1 MKKYIIRNY
10 QKFTKDYTCHFPHD
24 VVGHHLVYNFFKSKE
39 IKVSFGASGADELF
53 GGYEAYK
60 NINWGCNKTKN
71 LSPYSNFK
79 NQKNY

>member
-1 MKKYIIRNY
+1 M
-10 QKFTKDYTCHFPHD
+10 
-24 VVGHHLVYNFFKSKE
+24 GHHLVYNFFKSKE

-60 NINWGCNKTKN
+60 NINWTCDKIKN

-79 NQKNY
+79 TRNLIKNQKFLKLLIYCGKKHLINIQNF

>member
-1 MKKYIIRNY
+1 M
-10 QKFTKDYTCHFPHD
+10 
-24 VVGHHLVYNFFKSKE
+24 GHHLVYNFFKSKE

-79 NQKNY
+79 TKKTNRDSKISKASKSFNWSL